1 MALQIFNDSGIYQQ
15 LRLVQPLK
23 MRFLAFLAL
32 KPLQFDFSI
41 VTALPALLEAIYK
54 LVKAPA
60 GTYALYLRNSL
71 GFASTPG
78 YPRRNCIPD
87 YLPATKLY
95 PNIAARAPAASL
107 LALQLLDCRLACNA
121 FFLLPL
127 DIFNRK

>member
-1 MALQIFNDSGIYQQ
+1 VALQIFNDSGIYQQ

-41 VTALPALLEAIYK
+41 VTVLPALLKAIYK
-54 LVKAPA
+54 LVEAPA

-71 GFASTPG
+71 GFAFTPG

-87 YLPATKLY
+87 YLLATELY
-95 PNIAARAPAASL
+95 PDIAARALAASP
-107 LALQLLDCRLACNA
+107 LAL
-121 FFLLPL
+121 
-127 DIFNRK
+127 